1 MRITYQFPVVTFY
14 GDDPEDSELTTC
26 DGSVT
31 TINIRHEPYEVIVQA
46 LSSSYHI
53 IFGKHRN
60 GGFLCIPE
68 YHVGCEL
75 ASLSDVFWN
84 HESLLHNGELLNYE
98 ESTAI
103 AYALKEI
110 SPYIK

>member
-1 MRITYQFPVVTFY
+1 MRISYKFPVVTFY
-14 GDDPEDSELTTC
+14 GDDPEDSELITY

-31 TINIRHEPYEVIVQA
+31 MTNIRHEPYEATVQA

-53 IFGKHRN
+53 IFGRHQN

-68 YHVGCEL
+68 HHVGCEP

-84 HESLLHNGELLNYE
+84 HESLLHNGEQLNYE
-98 ESTAI
+98 EATAI

-110 SPYIK
+110 SSYIK